1 MPALADLQ
9 AGVRS
14 AVVEGDGSAIV
25 SLLRGGADARQRL
38 DIHQRHYA
46 TSLVTAL
53 LDRFPATVWLV
64 GSGLVTDA
72 ARAFVRERPPSRP
85 CIAEY
90 GEDFP
95 SFLSTRSA
103 PSQVP
108 YLGQFAE
115 LEWHLSRLALA
126 IELPAIS
133 DLSTLDPAH
142 VAQSRLVI
150 QPSVHYLRV
159 DWALDRLISLYL
171 TDSQPDTYSLEP
183 GDGWLELRGARGQLH
198 MNRMTRGGFAFRA
211 AVAAGAPLGDAA
223 MTAVEADPAFD
234 AGQAVTSLL
243 SEGLVTSV
251 GSGHAMEGRL

>member
-1 MPALADLQ
+1 VPALADLQ

-14 AVVEGDGSAIV
+14 AVVDGDVSAV
-25 SLLRGGADARQRL
+25 APLLRGGGDARRRL
-38 DIHQRHYA
+38 AVHQRHYA

-64 GSGLVTDA
+64 GSGLVMDA

-95 SFLSTRSA
+95 SFLSTRPAASD
-103 PSQVP
+103 VP

-126 IELPAIS
+126 IELPATS
-133 DLSTLDPAH
+133 DLSPLDPAH
-142 VAQSRLVI
+142 IAESRLVI

-159 DWALDRLISLYL
+159 DWALDELISLYL
-171 TDSQPDTYSLEP
+171 TDSQPDSYSLDP
-183 GDGWLELRGARGQLH
+183 GDGWLELRGARGQVH

-211 AVAAGAPLGDAA
+211 ALAAGAALSDAA

-243 SEGLVTSV
+243 SEGLVIAV
-251 GSGHAMEGRL
+251 GSGHEMDGQL